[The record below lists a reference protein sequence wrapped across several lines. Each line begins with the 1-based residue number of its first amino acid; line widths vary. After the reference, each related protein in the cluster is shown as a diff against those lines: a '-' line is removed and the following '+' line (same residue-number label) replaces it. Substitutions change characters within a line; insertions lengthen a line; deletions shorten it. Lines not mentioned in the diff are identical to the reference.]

1 MCKLLSIRDALLNR
15 PQNSSMVR
23 TSLMFVGV
31 AFVCLYFA
39 DTTISTYDPWLEIH
53 RMMLGVITP
62 DFFAIDAIGSALVKT
77 VDFALVGVSLG
88 AVSGFFLAQV
98 YHLRTVRLACSLVR
112 SVHELFWALIFL
124 QMLGLTP
131 LTGILAIA
139 LPYAGI
145 CAKVYSET
153 LEEAEAP
160 ALQAVPLGSGIVS
173 TFFYVRLPEVWVHIV
188 NYTGYRFE
196 CGLRSSAVL
205 GFVGLPTLGFYLES
219 AFNEGNY
226 SEVSALL
233 ITFYV
238 LIATIKYWLRP
249 KLLGI
254 YLIAAPFLLGGGAD
268 IKLGNVIRFL
278 TVDIVPAPLRG
289 SDLLDIFNWMNFFS
303 WAQNMLTD
311 QALPGIIATI
321 ILTQIALVGTAFLS
335 LAFFPLIS
343 EKFLGKYGRM
353 VGHLFLVVVRSTP
366 EFILAYVFLH
376 FWGPSMLPAIIAL
389 SLHNGAIIGHLMGR
403 YSNEIRLRPDHAN
416 GISLYG
422 YEIVPRLYGQFLAF
436 LFYRWEVI
444 MRETAILGILGIAT
458 LGFYV
463 DSALADIR
471 LDRAMFLIAITALLN
486 VGIDSLSRHIRQRL
500 RLSRTVQ
507 NHSRVSAQTDGT

>member
-1 MCKLLSIRDALLNR
+1 MSNLSSSVDRISNR
-15 PQNSSMVR
+15 PSYSPMVR
-23 TSLMFVGV
+23 TSAAFVGIAIV
-31 AFVCLYFA
+31 SLYFA
-39 DTTISTYDPWLEIH
+39 DISVTTYDPWLEIK
-53 RMMLGVITP
+53 RMLWGVVTP
-62 DFFAIDAIGSALVKT
+62 DFFAVEDIGTALIQT
-77 VDFALVGVSLG
+77 VSFALVGVALG
-88 AVSGFFLAQV
+88 AVSGFLLAQV
-98 YHLRTVRLACSLVR
+98 FHLRIVRLVCSFLR
-112 SVHELFWALIFL
+112 AIHELFWALIFL

-131 LTGILAIA
+131 LTGVLAIA

-145 CAKVYSET
+145 CAKVYAET
-153 LEEAEAP
+153 LEEADVP
-160 ALQAVPLGSGIVS
+160 ALQAVPLGSSLVS
-173 TFFYVRLPEVWVHIV
+173 TFFYVRLPEVWNHIV

-233 ITFYV
+233 ILFYI
-238 LIATIKYWLRP
+238 LIASIRYWLRP
-249 KLLGI
+249 RLIGI
-254 YLIAAPFLLGGGAD
+254 YLLVAPFLLGGGMD
-268 IKLGNVIRFL
+268 IKLENVTRFL
-278 TVDIVPAPLRG
+278 TVDIVPFPLRG
-289 SDLLDIFNWMNFFS
+289 SDLFDPSS
-303 WAQNMLTD
+303 WANFGNWASHLLTD
-311 QALPGIIATI
+311 QALPGIIATL

-343 EKFLGKYGRM
+343 EKFFGKKGRF
-353 VGHLFLVVVRSTP
+353 VGHLFLVVIRSTP
-366 EFILAYVFLH
+366 EFILAYVFLQ

-403 YSNEIRLRPDHAN
+403 YSNEIRLRPDHAT
-416 GISLYG
+416 GINLYG
-422 YEIVPRLYGQFLAF
+422 YEIVPRIYGQFLAF

-463 DSALADIR
+463 DSAMADIR
-471 LDRAMFLIAITALLN
+471 LDRALFLIAITALLN
-486 VGIDSLSRHIRQRL
+486 IGIDSLSRHIRRRL

-507 NHSRVSAQTDGT
+507 NH